1 MRIKIYHLFILILLV
16 FSSSLKAEDCDFP
29 KPQRTQVLQ
38 HNVNVLS
45 AQEERVLKERLL
57 KFMEQTSNQFLV
69 AFVDTLCGYAPFEY
83 ATKLGHDWGVGRE
96 KEDNGLVILF
106 KRRTAPGN
114 GEVFISTGYGLEG
127 AIPDALARRVVDNEI
142 LDELKSTGDYY
153 AAVNRGLNVLE
164 ALAKGEYNE
173 QDYNARL
180 KERKKRLSSRKNR
193 VAGIM
198 ILLFLIFYLIR
209 AKTYSS
215 KHNVSF
221 WTALFIASSASRS
234 GHRVGGG
241 SFSDFSSGG
250 GGFGGFGGGG
260 FGGGGAGGSW

>member
-1 MRIKIYHLFILILLV
+1 MRIKIVYLLIAV
-16 FSSSLKAEDCDFP
+16 FFNVTSSLKAEECEFP
-29 KPQRTQVLQ
+29 KPERTQVLQ

-45 AQEERVLKERLL
+45 SQEVKILQERLL

-69 AFVDTLCGYAPFEY
+69 AFVDSLCGYSPFEY
-83 ATKLGHDWGVGRE
+83 ATKLGQDWGVGRE

-114 GEVFISTGYGLEG
+114 GKVFVATGYGLEG

-173 QDYNARL
+173 KDYNARL
-180 KERKKRLSSRKNR
+180 KEREKSRQTKSNRL
-193 VAGIM
+193 AGIL
-198 ILLFLIFYLIR
+198 ILVFVIFYLFR
-209 AKTYSS
+209 AKRYSS
-215 KHNVSF
+215 KNNVSF
-221 WTALFIASSASRS
+221 WAALFIASSASRGGRS
-234 GHRVGGG
+234 GS
-241 SFSDFSSGG
+241 SFSNFSSGG